1 VKIGTWICGLLLA
14 VAASTPALAWDYQG
28 HEMVGAIADRILADD
43 PAYANARKNV
53 QEILMTFT
61 LQVAAPWPDCVR
73 SVVHKDDRGVNDQA
87 KFTYLPDYLHPEYR
101 IPPCEPFE
109 TKPKSPKISPE
120 QTRIEDYAKRN
131 WYNCTYI
138 AGTPGGCHLAFHFA
152 DVAIQRDGYDRRY
165 VGTSDHDVVSAINA
179 CIAKLQ
185 HPDRPAPAPFS
196 IKDQKEALFLLVH
209 FVGDLHQPLH
219 VGAVYLD
226 PNGGERVDPDA
237 TGLDPAT
244 ETQGGNAI
252 YMSYTKVGDDIEV
265 QGPNLHA
272 QWDEIP
278 KEWDVTPD
286 PEMLKQAKHELATLT
301 PGPPKDWAAIW
312 ASETIKQARTVA
324 FKDLT
329 FSPVPKDPKHHDAS
343 PRWIVHFPNKE
354 AYDREA
360 KETKQIQL
368 ARGGAHLAQIL
379 KAIWP

>member
-1 VKIGTWICGLLLA
+1 VKIRTWICGLLLSI
-14 VAASTPALAWDYQG
+14 AASTPALAWDYQG

-43 PAYANARKNV
+43 AAYANARKNV
-53 QEILMTFT
+53 QEILGFT

-109 TKPKSPKISPE
+109 TKLKSAKISPE

-138 AGTPGGCHLAFHFA
+138 AGAPGGCHLAFHFA

-179 CIAKLQ
+179 CIAVLQ
-185 HPDRPAPAPFS
+185 GRPTAPAPFS
-196 IKDQKEALFLLVH
+196 IKDKKEALFLLAH

-226 PNGGERVDPDA
+226 PKGGERVDPDPI
-237 TGLDPAT
+237 GIDPET
-244 ETQGGNAI
+244 ETAGGNL
-252 YMSYTKVGDDIEV
+252 IEDEKPSPK
-265 QGPNLHA
+265 GEKRNLHA
-272 QWDEIP
+272 EWDEIP
-278 KEWDVTPD
+278 EKWGLVPD
-286 PEMLKQAKHELATLT
+286 PAMLEQANTELTTLT
-301 PGPPKDWAAIW
+301 PGPINGWAAIW
-312 ASETIKQARTVA
+312 ASETVKQAQEA
-324 FKDLT
+324 FDGLT
-329 FSPVPKDPKHHDAS
+329 FSPCPPPPPSSSSCERPHK
-343 PRWIVHFPNKE
+343 WIVHFKDRD
-354 AYDREA
+354 AYERKAE
-360 KETKQIQL
+360 KIKQTQL
-368 ARGGAHLAQIL
+368 AKGGAHLAQIL